1 MKKPSPSSPRLSSSF
16 SIPMADFAAAP
27 ETARDSEEKAQ
38 AFVQASGAVVGPKG
52 ERTAGECITE
62 VEQPE
67 YRVYRRRWI
76 GLVMLMI
83 MNIVVSWGWLTF
95 APVSNLTAEWFH
107 LSSESPVNWLSTVI
121 LFAYVVATP

>member
-1 MKKPSPSSPRLSSSF
+1 
-16 SIPMADFAAAP
+16 MADYS
-27 ETARDSEEKAQ
+27 TDRDSEAKSLVLVEE
-38 AFVQASGAVVGPKG
+38 SGDVGSSN
-52 ERTAGECITE
+52 RAADTTE
-62 VEQPE
+62 ARSPE

-107 LSSESPVNWLSTVI
+107 LESESPVNWLSTVI
-121 LFAYVVATP
+121 LFSYIVATP